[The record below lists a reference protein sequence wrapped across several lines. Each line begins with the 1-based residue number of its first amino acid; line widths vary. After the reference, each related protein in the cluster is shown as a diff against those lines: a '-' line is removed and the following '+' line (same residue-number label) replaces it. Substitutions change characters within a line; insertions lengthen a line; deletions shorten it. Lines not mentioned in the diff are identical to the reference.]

1 MDNESQRTVAA
12 WVIISLSFLGVF
24 GFLYMQGGLTNAV
37 PFVGLYW
44 FNFIVLTIIGVF
56 PPPWEPFTD

>member
-24 GFLYMQGGLTNAV
+24 GFLYMQGGLKNAV

-56 PPPWEPFTD
+56 PPPGEPFTG